1 MFYKMMAKASEN
13 RIWKTKDGKGFRIQ
27 NKENKTKEISGRSG
41 ALAPL
46 KCGPA
51 CSPHLG

>member
-27 NKENKTKEISGRSG
+27 NKEKKLKRSVAG
-41 ALAPL
+41 VVPWH
-46 KCGPA
+46 P
-51 CSPHLG
+51 